1 MSWSPASTEP
11 WGRAVFAGGE
21 TERLM
26 SLPATLRRL
35 YALLPGPKRR
45 QVWPLLLLMV
55 VNAFSE
61 VSGVASLLPF
71 AAVASDPS
79 LISRQPVLHW
89 IFQSTGQPDPH
100 LFLLYLGSVFLLLLV
115 VTNLL
120 NALTFWFSLR
130 FSLQFG
136 SWLSG
141 RLLSSYLSRPF
152 LFFLQKNN
160 ADLASMVLSEVDSL
174 ADMVV
179 LAAAEL
185 ITTTLIV
192 LFLVIGLLWIDPQ
205 VALTT
210 TLLLSLL
217 YGLIYRA
224 VRQHSNWLAQQR
236 VSSNSAR
243 YRAVHEALSLVREAR
258 SFTRAPLF
266 LAAYLCQ
273 SRRYGHYRVME
284 RLVTELPR
292 YATETLAVMSI
303 GLILIYL
310 VFRGQSSQQAIPL
323 VCLYIMA
330 ALRLVPSAQ
339 KIYRSITRIR
349 FHAPVLAL
357 IQNELR
363 GGEGLP
369 ESAVRDRLPLRQQIR
384 VRSASFTYPGNR
396 QPALDNVSLEI
407 PRGSVVALVGRTGA
421 GKSTLAD
428 VLAGLLPLDSGSV
441 EVDGQ
446 ALTRENHLDW
456 LDNVGYVP
464 QEIFLTDNTV
474 SCNVALGYAQEHIEQ
489 EAVRRAARTA
499 RMATFVEGELAQG
512 YDTRLGE
519 RGVTLSGGQRQ
530 RVGIA
535 RALYNDPELLIMD
548 EATSALDTMTEREVM
563 EAIQEL
569 AGQKTLVLIA
579 HRLTTV
585 QLCQKIFLLENGK
598 LIAQGTYEDLLRS
611 SPEFSRLAHT
621 VFQA

>member
-1 MSWSPASTEP
+1 
-11 WGRAVFAGGE
+11 
-21 TERLM
+21 M

-35 YALLPGPKRR
+35 YALFPGPKRR

-55 VNAFSE
+55 INAFSE
-61 VSGVASLLPF
+61 VGGVASLLPF
-71 AAVASDPS
+71 AAVASDPG
-79 LISRQPVLHW
+79 LIASQPLLHW
-89 IFQSTGQPDPH
+89 LFDRAGRPDPH
-100 LFLLYLGSVFLLLLV
+100 SFLLYLGAVFLVLLV
-115 VTNLL
+115 LTNLL
-120 NALTFWFSLR
+120 NAATFWFSLR
-130 FSLQFG
+130 FSLDFG
-136 SWLSG
+136 SWLSA
-141 RLLSSYLSRPF
+141 RLLSSYLSRPYIW
-152 LFFLQKNN
+152 FLQKNN
-160 ADLASMVLSEVDSL
+160 ADLASMVLAEVDSL

-185 ITTTLIV
+185 MTTTLIV
-192 LFLVIGLLWIDPQ
+192 VFLVVGLLWIDPL

-210 TLLLSLL
+210 TVLLSVL

-224 VRQHSNWLAQQR
+224 VRQHSNRLGQQR
-236 VSSNSAR
+236 VASNSAR
-243 YRAVHEALSLVREAR
+243 HRAVHEALNSVREAR
-258 SFTRAPLF
+258 CFTRAPLF
-266 LAAYLCQ
+266 LRTYLSQ
-273 SRRYGHYRVME
+273 SLRYGRYRVME

-292 YATETLAVMSI
+292 YATETLAVTSI

-330 ALRLVPSAQ
+330 ALRLVPAAQ
-339 KIYRSITRIR
+339 KIYRSITRLR
-349 FHAPVLAL
+349 LHAPVLAL
-357 IQNELR
+357 IQNELQ

-369 ESAVRDRLPLRQQIR
+369 DSAVRKRFPLRQQIR
-384 VRSASFTYPGNR
+384 VKAARFTYPGNR
-396 QPALDNVSLEI
+396 QPALDEVSLEI
-407 PRGSVVALVGRTGA
+407 PRGAVVAFVGRTGA

-464 QEIFLTDNTV
+464 QEIFLTDSSV
-474 SCNVALGYAQEHIEQ
+474 ACNVALGYAREDIEP
-489 EAVRRAARTA
+489 EAMRQAARTA
-499 RMATFVEGELAQG
+499 RAAGFVEGELPEG

-535 RALYNDPELLIMD
+535 RALYHDPELLIMD
-548 EATSALDTMTEREVM
+548 EATSALDNLTEREVM
-563 EAIQEL
+563 EAIREL

-585 QLCQKIFLLENGK
+585 QLCQKIFLLENGR
-598 LIAQGTYEDLLRS
+598 LIAQGTYEELLRT
-611 SPEFSRLAHT
+611 SPEFGRLAQSVLQT
-621 VFQA
+621 